1 MNGSVAPMDKQA
13 QVVSSE
19 ALDMVFEFLDAKS
32 KWSVVLCSLALIFLF
47 GYIDWVTGWELTAF
61 LFYAVPLLL
70 TSLRGYKSISYALA
84 ALCTLIWW
92 AANITENPFVTNYG
106 FSWAVCARGIF
117 FLLTVTGGLS
127 AHKHHHS
134 LLAQIDAL
142 ECSRYLE
149 QQLAIAGGHLVN
161 AIEGEQQRLSRDLHD
176 GISQHLAASR
186 SISQH
191 LAAIRYAASSLG
203 EKLDARSAPELRLAQ
218 DLENMAK
225 SAADQLREFT
235 QQVNPVRLEDL
246 GLASVL
252 KGRIFL
258 GPLLKARKPRLDSAS
273 EVVKMGELAQW
284 VVYVGKWLENQSHAL
299 CLFTADQ
306 APWTSKEL
314 PVLNFN
320 KQGLD
325 LLLNKGTQEDWLPED
340 WPPVSLKITVER
352 IA

>member
-1 MNGSVAPMDKQA
+1 
-13 QVVSSE
+13 
-19 ALDMVFEFLDAKS
+19 
-32 KWSVVLCSLALIFLF
+32 
-47 GYIDWVTGWELTAF
+47 
-61 LFYAVPLLL
+61 
-70 TSLRGYKSISYALA
+70 
-84 ALCTLIWW
+84 
-92 AANITENPFVTNYG
+92 
-106 FSWAVCARGIF
+106 
-117 FLLTVTGGLS
+117 
-127 AHKHHHS
+127 
-134 LLAQIDAL
+134 
-142 ECSRYLE
+142 
-149 QQLAIAGGHLVN
+149 
-161 AIEGEQQRLSRDLHD
+161 
-176 GISQHLAASR
+176 
-186 SISQH
+186 
-191 LAAIRYAASSLG
+191 
-203 EKLDARSAPELRLAQ
+203 
-218 DLENMAK
+218 MAK

-284 VVYVGKWLENQSHAL
+284 VVYVGKWPENQSHAL